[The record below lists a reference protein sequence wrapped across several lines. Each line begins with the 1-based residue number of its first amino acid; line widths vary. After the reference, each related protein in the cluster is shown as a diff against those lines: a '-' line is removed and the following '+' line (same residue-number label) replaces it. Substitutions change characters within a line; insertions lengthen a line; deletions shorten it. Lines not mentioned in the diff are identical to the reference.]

1 MMNHFSVIMG
11 LCLTTAKCSLKKRF
25 HSWWRWWQWRWPY
38 IMIKKPKKTSATIWL
53 LGVTLVTLD
62 KHQMD
67 STVWCPPLR
76 WWRWE
81 WWWPMIIDHHIHF
94 VPSPGRDED
103 QDRHQIWIVMKNIL
117 YKAFDT
123 ITTWVGWETQIRLM
137 QSSFKINFENN
148 IVKIARFPNLRDTQ
162 DPQAGKRLED

>member
-1 MMNHFSVIMG
+1 
-11 LCLTTAKCSLKKRF
+11 
-25 HSWWRWWQWRWPY
+25 
-38 IMIKKPKKTSATIWL
+38 
-53 LGVTLVTLD
+53 
-62 KHQMD
+62 
-67 STVWCPPLR
+67 
-76 WWRWE
+76 
-81 WWWPMIIDHHIHF
+81 MIINHHFHF
-94 VPSPGRDED
+94 VPGPGGDED

-123 ITTWVGWETQIRLM
+123 ITTITVGWETQIRLM